1 VPMLKKLS
9 AWIAAN
15 TLMALA
21 LAGSL
26 GAHALILTINFIM
39 PQFTAVKAQDPGLE
53 IVLMNAK
60 SERAPTQA
68 EVLAQVNFE
77 GGGDKDRGR
86 ATSPLPNTG
95 MIVEGDALAE
105 TRRRQEE
112 FEAAQR
118 ALLSQLQMSKL
129 QLQQQKQIADKP
141 QESGPDL
148 ADAIRQ
154 IQRQQ
159 AIIEN
164 RIEEENKRP
173 KKHHFGTSAKDSA
186 AALYVENF
194 KQRFERWG
202 NQHYPDVARGVY
214 GQVQIT
220 VVIDKFG
227 QIYSLELSKSSGN
240 KALDNAALNIVRRA
254 GPYGRFSGDMAKQMD
269 LLSIT
274 RTVIFSQGSLETRS
288 AL

>member
-1 VPMLKKLS
+1 MLKKLS

-141 QESGPDL
+141 QESGLDL

>member
-1 VPMLKKLS
+1 MLKKLS

>member
-1 VPMLKKLS
+1 
-9 AWIAAN
+9 
-15 TLMALA
+15 
-21 LAGSL
+21 
-26 GAHALILTINFIM
+26 
-39 PQFTAVKAQDPGLE
+39 
-53 IVLMNAK
+53 MNAK

-274 RTVIFSQGSLETRS
+274 RTVIFSQGALETRS
-288 AL
+288 SL

>member
-1 VPMLKKLS
+1 MLKKLS

-39 PQFTAVKAQDPGLE
+39 PQFTAVRAQDPGLE

-105 TRRRQEE
+105 TRRRKEE

-141 QESGPDL
+141 QESGLDL

>member
-1 VPMLKKLS
+1 MLKKLS

-129 QLQQQKQIADKP
+129 QLQEQKQIAEKP
-141 QESGPDL
+141 QESGLDL

-274 RTVIFSQGSLETRS
+274 RTVIFSQGALETRS

>member
-1 VPMLKKLS
+1 MLKKLS

-129 QLQQQKQIADKP
+129 QLQQQKQIAEKP
-141 QESGPDL
+141 QESGLDL

>member
-1 VPMLKKLS
+1 MLKKLS

-129 QLQQQKQIADKP
+129 QLQEQKQIAEKP
-141 QESGPDL
+141 QESGLDL

>member
-1 VPMLKKLS
+1 MLKKLS

-39 PQFTAVKAQDPGLE
+39 PQFTAVRAQDPGLE

-141 QESGPDL
+141 QESGLDL

>member
-1 VPMLKKLS
+1 MLKKLS

-129 QLQQQKQIADKP
+129 QLQQQKQIAEKP

>member
-1 VPMLKKLS
+1 MLKKLS

-60 SERAPTQA
+60 SESVPTQA

>member
-1 VPMLKKLS
+1 MLKKLS

-39 PQFTAVKAQDPGLE
+39 PQFTAVRAQDPGLE

-129 QLQQQKQIADKP
+129 QLQQQKQIAEKP
-141 QESGPDL
+141 QESGLDL

>member
-1 VPMLKKLS
+1 MLKKLS

-129 QLQQQKQIADKP
+129 QLQQQKQIDEKP
-141 QESGPDL
+141 QESGLDL

>member
-1 VPMLKKLS
+1 MPMLKKLS

>member
-1 VPMLKKLS
+1 MPMLKKLS

-129 QLQQQKQIADKP
+129 QLQQQKQIAEKP
-141 QESGPDL
+141 QESGLDL

-274 RTVIFSQGSLETRS
+274 RTVIFSQGQVYQL
-288 AL
+288 

>member
-1 VPMLKKLS
+1 MPMLKKLS

-129 QLQQQKQIADKP
+129 QLQEQKQIAEKP
-141 QESGPDL
+141 QESGLDL

>member
-1 VPMLKKLS
+1 MLKKLS

-39 PQFTAVKAQDPGLE
+39 PQFTAVRAQDPGLE

-60 SERAPTQA
+60 SERVPTQA

-141 QESGPDL
+141 QESGLDL

>member
-1 VPMLKKLS
+1 MLKKLS

-39 PQFTAVKAQDPGLE
+39 PQFAAVKAQDPGLE

-129 QLQQQKQIADKP
+129 QLQEQKQIAEKP
-141 QESGPDL
+141 QESGLDL

>member
-1 VPMLKKLS
+1 MLKKLS

-129 QLQQQKQIADKP
+129 QLQQQKQIAEKP
-141 QESGPDL
+141 QESGLDL
-148 ADAIRQ
+148 ADAISQ

-254 GPYGRFSGDMAKQMD
+254 GPYGRFSGDMANQMD

-274 RTVIFSQGSLETRS
+274 RTVIFSQGALETRS

>member
-1 VPMLKKLS
+1 MLKKLS

-68 EVLAQVNFE
+68 DVLAQVNFE

-129 QLQQQKQIADKP
+129 QLQQQKQIAEKP
-141 QESGPDL
+141 QESGLDL

>member
-1 VPMLKKLS
+1 MLKKLS

-39 PQFTAVKAQDPGLE
+39 PQFTAVRAQDPGLE

-60 SERAPTQA
+60 SESVPTQA

-129 QLQQQKQIADKP
+129 QLQQQKQIAEKP
-141 QESGPDL
+141 QESGLDL

>member
-1 VPMLKKLS
+1 MLKKLS

-39 PQFTAVKAQDPGLE
+39 PQFTAVRAQDPGLE

-60 SERAPTQA
+60 SESVPTQA

-118 ALLSQLQMSKL
+118 ALLAQLQMAKL
-129 QLQQQKQIADKP
+129 QFQQQEPVVEKNQDVGADLS
-141 QESGPDL
+141 E
-148 ADAIRQ
+148 AIQQ

-159 AIIEN
+159 AIIES

-186 AALYVENF
+186 AAIYVENF

-202 NQHYPDVARGVY
+202 NQYYPEAARGVY

-220 VVIDKFG
+220 VVIDKYG
-227 QIYSLELSKSSGN
+227 QIYSLELTKTSGN
-240 KALDNAALNIVRRA
+240 KALDNAAFNIVRRA
-254 GPYGRFSGDMAKQMD
+254 GPYGRFSADMAKQMD

-274 RTVIFSQGSLETRS
+274 RTVIFSQGALETRS
-288 AL
+288 SL

>member
-1 VPMLKKLS
+1 MPMLKKLS

-129 QLQQQKQIADKP
+129 QLQQQKQIAEKP
-141 QESGPDL
+141 QESGLDL

>member
-1 VPMLKKLS
+1 MLKKLS

-68 EVLAQVNFE
+68 DVLAQVNFE

>member
-1 VPMLKKLS
+1 MLKKLS

-129 QLQQQKQIADKP
+129 QLQQQKQIAEKP
-141 QESGPDL
+141 QESGLDL

-220 VVIDKFG
+220 VVIDKYG

>member
-1 VPMLKKLS
+1 MLKKLS

-112 FEAAQR
+112 FETAQR

-129 QLQQQKQIADKP
+129 QLQQQKQIAEKP
-141 QESGPDL
+141 QESGLDL

>member
-1 VPMLKKLS
+1 
-9 AWIAAN
+9 
-15 TLMALA
+15 
-21 LAGSL
+21 
-26 GAHALILTINFIM
+26 
-39 PQFTAVKAQDPGLE
+39 
-53 IVLMNAK
+53 MNAK

-141 QESGPDL
+141 QESGLDL

-274 RTVIFSQGSLETRS
+274 RTVIFSQGALETRS
-288 AL
+288 SL